1 MNTCTV
7 DPCRASDQE
16 EPFWGFDVSRFLG
29 KPFLW
34 SAGATSALVFA
45 GLWLDD
51 GRGADERLTSHA
63 FLDYHVDVPHE
74 GSALEY
80 SLRSALQWLN
90 RHQHAEGLWSAR
102 SFGQLCEGDGCGGGG
117 SDQHDVGATALA
129 VVAIL
134 EAGPTGARFE
144 ESARKGLAWLADQQG
159 LDGCFGP
166 SSGKFMYGHA
176 LSTLAFAR
184 ACSILGDEEFR
195 PRAVRGAR
203 FLKQARNTGY
213 AWRYGI
219 RDGENDTSVT
229 AWAGAAL
236 LACAEPE
243 IGVVLEPRIFDG
255 IRRSLA
261 QSTSDW
267 THETSY
273 RRAGTSDA
281 DEGYERNE
289 GLTAMAVWLRLRMGA
304 DRSAPEVRGAAR
316 RLGWSLPCW
325 NETGSSVDFAAWF
338 AGTRALALYGD
349 AELWDA
355 WSGNARRIL
364 LSHQRKYADGC
375 GCGSWDPVDR
385 WGREGGRVYATAMN
399 ALTLS
404 MLSARRP

>member
-1 MNTCTV
+1 LV
-7 DPCRASDQE
+7 
-16 EPFWGFDVSRFLG
+16 G
-29 KPFLW
+29 KPFLC
-34 SAGATSALVFA
+34 SAVLTAALTFV
-45 GLWLDD
+45 GLRLEDS
-51 GRGADERLTSHA
+51 RGSNAPASSPA
-63 FLDYHVDVPHE
+63 FVDYHVDVPHE
-74 GSALEY
+74 GSALEN
-80 SLRSALQWLN
+80 SLRSALQWLK

-102 SFGQLCEGDGCGGGG
+102 SFGHLCEGDRCGGAGA
-117 SDQHDVGATALA
+117 DEHDVGATALA
-129 VVAIL
+129 ALAIL
-134 EAGPTGARFE
+134 ESGASRARFE
-144 ESARKGLAWLADQQG
+144 DSARKGLGWLAEQQG

-166 SSGKFMYGHA
+166 CSGKFMYGHA

-195 PRAVRGAR
+195 TRAVRGAR

-229 AWAGAAL
+229 TWAGAAL

-243 IGVVLEPRIFDG
+243 IGVVLEPRIFEG

-273 RRAGTSDA
+273 RRAGSSEVD
-281 DEGYERNE
+281 DRYEKNE

-304 DRSAPEVRGAAR
+304 DRNAPEIRSAAR

-325 NETGSSVDFAAWF
+325 NESGSSVDFAAWF

-349 AELWDA
+349 SELWDA

-364 LSHQRKYADGC
+364 VSRQQKYAQGC
-375 GCGSWDPVDR
+375 SCGSWDPVDR

-399 ALTLS
+399 ALTLGI
-404 MLSARRP
+404 LVNPR

>member
-1 MNTCTV
+1 LV
-7 DPCRASDQE
+7 
-16 EPFWGFDVSRFLG
+16 G

-34 SAGATSALVFA
+34 SAGITAALAFA
-45 GLWLDD
+45 GLRLED
-51 GRGADERLTSHA
+51 GRGAEEPSSPHA
-63 FLDYHVDVPHE
+63 FMDPHVDVPHE
-74 GSALEY
+74 GTALDAA
-80 SLRSALQWLN
+80 LRSSLQWLK
-90 RHQHAEGLWSAR
+90 RHQHPEGLWSAR
-102 SFGQLCEGDGCGGGG
+102 SFGHLCEGDGCGGGG
-117 SDQHDVGATALA
+117 ADEHDVGATALA
-129 VVAIL
+129 VLAIL
-134 EAGPTGARFE
+134 ESGPLRARFE
-144 ESARKGLAWLADQQG
+144 ESARKGLGWLAEQQG

-184 ACSILGDEEFR
+184 ACSIFGEEDFR

-213 AWRYGI
+213 AWRYGL
-219 RDGENDTSVT
+219 RDGENDSSVT

-243 IGVVLEPRIFDG
+243 VGVVLEPRIFDG
-255 IRRSLA
+255 VRRSLA

-273 RRAGTSDA
+273 RRAGASDG
-281 DEGYERNE
+281 DDRYEKNE
-289 GLTAMAVWLRLRMGA
+289 GMTAMAVWLRLRMGA
-304 DRSAPEVRGAAR
+304 DRSAPEIRGAAR

-325 NETGSSVDFAAWF
+325 NEAGTSVDFAAWF

-355 WSGNARRIL
+355 WSGNVRRIL
-364 LSHQRKYADGC
+364 VSHQRKYADGC

-399 ALTLS
+399 ALTLGI
-404 MLSARRP
+404 LSARP